1 MNNTIAILTAAA
13 LLGGCASASQFT
25 ATSAARCLLA
35 GHQPGSPTYD
45 ACVRVTS
52 QTLATNQNQRVAAGV
67 VLGLA
72 AGAVAAAVTAPRN
85 YNVNVYPTP
94 QTYHVNV
101 YRY

>member
-1 MNNTIAILTAAA
+1 MNRNLLAILTAA

-25 ATSAARCLLA
+25 ATSADRCLLA

-72 AGAVAAAVTAPRN
+72 AGAVASAATMPRT
-85 YNVNVYPTP
+85 YNVNVY
-94 QTYHVNV
+94 
-101 YRY
+101 RY